1 MSNKKSNNGASKSSG
16 KKQLN
21 ENVRGGYN
29 PPTSEQKPK
38 PPAKPP
44 SKPKK

>member
-1 MSNKKSNNGASKSSG
+1 MSSKKSNNGLNRSSG
-16 KKQLN
+16 QKQLN
-21 ENVRGGYN
+21 DQVRGGYN

-44 SKPKK
+44 SKSKK